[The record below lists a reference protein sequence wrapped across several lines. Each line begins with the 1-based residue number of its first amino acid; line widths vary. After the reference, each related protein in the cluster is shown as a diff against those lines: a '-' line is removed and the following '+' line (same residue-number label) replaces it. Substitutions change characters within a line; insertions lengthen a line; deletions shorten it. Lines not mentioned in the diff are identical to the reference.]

1 MLYVKKSGFTIF
13 ELWMQIEWSYYSIY
27 NIRIFIVRTR
37 AVSYDVA
44 YVVRLLSITKWLSYS
59 KGLLEVGPLKFIDH
73 IYSPSAHFIFT
84 VYLQLIHNGIINT
97 LSLNILFVWNII
109 ASPTS
114 ILMLHTWISNKR
126 RISLQLKMGLC
137 CIIKDTHP
145 FFWEDQLIWTP
156 LLYLLSLPWMIIFML
171 AIS

>member
-1 MLYVKKSGFTIF
+1 MIIGIIMVF
-13 ELWMQIEWSYYSIY
+13 
-27 NIRIFIVRTR
+27 
-37 AVSYDVA
+37 
-44 YVVRLLSITKWLSYS
+44 RLLLIIKKLLYA
-59 KGLLEVGPLKFIDH
+59 KCLLEVGPLKFIDH

-114 ILMLHTWISNKR
+114 ILMLHTWISNKH
-126 RISLQLKMGLC
+126 RISLQLEMGLC

-145 FFWEDQLIWTP
+145 FFWEDQLIWTT
-156 LLYLLSLPWMIIFML
+156 LLYLPSMFWMFIFIL
-171 AIS
+171 AII